1 VIVKNNPLR
10 APQGTHVGTRAD
22 ANLGKRPTEW
32 NKAIQWDSATDWDQ
46 GEESTYPAFPLPA
59 HLVMHLQQL
68 RAHP

>member
-1 VIVKNNPLR
+1 MIVKNDPLR

-32 NKAIQWDSATDWDQ
+32 NKAIQWDSATDWDL
-46 GEESTYPAFPLPA
+46 GRGDEVSRVPLPA
-59 HLVMHLQQL
+59 RLVMHLQQL